1 MSSIVSPI
9 VSISVRPNTT
19 VLALSCE
26 NGRIYEWNFQEK
38 NNELTEF
45 LDQDRSLNNIPVCI
59 DYSPDSRF
67 LSVCTRIGT
76 IHMYEVKEKKW

>member
-26 NGRIYEWNFQEK
+26 NGRIYEWNF
-38 NNELTEF
+38 
-45 LDQDRSLNNIPVCI
+45 
-59 DYSPDSRF
+59 
-67 LSVCTRIGT
+67 
-76 IHMYEVKEKKW
+76 